1 MKVFRKAA
9 EVREK
14 FIGNKVYLRG
24 LIELSNI
31 CRKNCFYCG
40 IRHDNKYISRYSLND
55 HDVLEVARHAWQAGY
70 GSVIIQTGERTD
82 KAFTNRISNLIRQ
95 IKLLSKDQL
104 GITLSCGVQ
113 DRDTYREWFE
123 WGAHRYLLRIET
135 SSEALYNKLHPDDSM
150 HSYSKRLKALEM
162 LKRSG
167 FHTGTGVMIGL
178 PFQTVEDLA
187 DDLLFFKK
195 FDVDIIGL
203 GPYIPHLDTPT
214 YKLIDQIPS
223 NDDRFELSQRMIA
236 LARILMKDVSIKSAT
251 AFDALN
257 PSGRAIALISGAN
270 IYMPN
275 LTPTSEAKQ
284 YEIYDNRPII
294 CDHADCAIV
303 EMTEKIKPYKLEIIY
318 EQWGDSPHFGR
329 RIMNN

>member
-1 MKVFRKAA
+1 MHNVDQMLIKDQLLKEDLVYLLSTTNDMERMKVFRKAA

-135 SSEALYNKLHPDDSM
+135 RSEALYNKLHPDDSM

-178 PFQTVEDLA
+178 PFQTVRDRYPYPVLHSSV
-187 DDLLFFKK
+187 LYPVGLSIIILFA
-195 FDVDIIGL
+195 
-203 GPYIPHLDTPT
+203 
-214 YKLIDQIPS
+214 
-223 NDDRFELSQRMIA
+223 E
-236 LARILMKDVSIKSAT
+236 
-251 AFDALN
+251 
-257 PSGRAIALISGAN
+257 
-270 IYMPN
+270 
-275 LTPTSEAKQ
+275 
-284 YEIYDNRPII
+284 
-294 CDHADCAIV
+294 
-303 EMTEKIKPYKLEIIY
+303 
-318 EQWGDSPHFGR
+318 
-329 RIMNN
+329 